1 MLQNADRRAGVLIS
15 LWTAAGFFYIYSF
28 LLFGV
33 FERLTRID
41 CEDTMCQG
49 FKFAGVVSGLKK
61 KEQKDLGLIYSE
73 KPAKVAG
80 VFTRNQIK
88 AAPVLLDMQRIT
100 SGTCQAVIVNSGNA
114 NCCTGARGMQDA
126 ISVAR
131 WTAEKLGVAE
141 EEVLV
146 ASTGV
151 IGEPLAVEK
160 IRTAL
165 PDLVNALDADGL
177 SAFAEAIMTTDT
189 VPKVVAQR
197 GQLGGASFT
206 LTGVAKG
213 SGMIRPNMATML
225 CFIMTDVAAE
235 PEMLKEMLVTATDR
249 TLNRITIDG
258 DTSTNDTA
266 LLIANGVSG
275 AVIKSNADRKEFQG
289 VLDTVLMSL
298 GRQLVKDG
306 EGATKLIE
314 VVVKGARSDA
324 DAGQIADTVAHSNLL
339 KTAIFGEDA
348 NWGRILGAIGRAG
361 VPLQPH
367 TIDVYFDDVQMVQNT
382 MGCGKNAEAEATR
395 VLKKPE
401 FTLTIDLKAGNG
413 RSSVLTCDFS
423 IDYVKINAS
432 YRS

>member
-1 MLQNADRRAGVLIS
+1 MS
-15 LWTAAGFFYIYSF
+15 
-28 LLFGV
+28 
-33 FERLTRID
+33 
-41 CEDTMCQG
+41 QG
-49 FKFAGVVSGLKK
+49 FKYAGVVAGLKK

-73 KPAKVAG
+73 RPAAVAG
-80 VFTRNQIK
+80 VFTRNQVK
-88 AAPVLLDMQRIT
+88 AAPVLLDMQRIA
-100 SGTCQAVIVNSGNA
+100 SGTCRAVIVNSGNA
-114 NCCTGARGMQDA
+114 NCCTGAKGLQDA
-126 ISVAR
+126 ILMAR
-131 WTAEKLGVAE
+131 WSADNLGVAE

-165 PDLVNALDADGL
+165 PDLVKALDADGIM
-177 SAFAEAIMTTDT
+177 AFAEAIMTTDT
-189 VPKVVAQR
+189 VPKVVTR
-197 GQLGGASFT
+197 SGQLRGSAFT
-206 LTGVAKG
+206 VTGVAKG
-213 SGMIRPNMATML
+213 SGMIRPDMATLL
-225 CFIMTDVAAE
+225 CFVMTDIAAE
-235 PEMLKEMLVTATDR
+235 PKMLKQMLSASTDR
-249 TLNRITIDG
+249 TLNRMTIDG

-266 LLIANGVSG
+266 LLLANGASG
-275 AVIKSNADRKEFQG
+275 AVLKSDADRKEFQG
-289 VLDTVLMSL
+289 ILDTVLLSL
-298 GRQLVKDG
+298 AKQLVKDG

-314 VVVKGARSDA
+314 IVVKGARSDA
-324 DAGQIADTVAHSNLL
+324 DACQIADTVAHSNLL

-348 NWGRILGAIGRAG
+348 NWGRILGAVGRAG
-361 VPLQPH
+361 VPLQTD

-413 RSSVLTCDFS
+413 KSAVWTCDFS